1 MGTKKLHYCFYN
13 TLRITGNLPWL
24 DWMQFKRPYYGGLNM
39 VEVKPKNLYNY
50 LNEKVTVNLFL
61 TKVGEP
67 YFLYTTGKWN
77 TPLYFVGELPYQKI
91 RGNIGEPFIPEDLE
105 HFVKVTGIV
114 GLTSDGYLTLDV
126 SEIKE

>member
-1 MGTKKLHYCFYN
+1 
-13 TLRITGNLPWL
+13 
-24 DWMQFKRPYYGGLNM
+24 M

-67 YFLYTTGKWN
+67 YFLYTAGKWN
-77 TPLYFVGELPYQKI
+77 TPLYFAGELPYQKI
-91 RGNIGEPFIPEDLE
+91 RGNIKEPFIPEDLE

-126 SEIKE
+126 CEIKE